1 MAEKVRQ
8 GPLAGVKVLDMTEHM
23 AGPYCTMILAD
34 MGAEVIKLERPG
46 AGDSSRAMGDGSE
59 RNPYFRYINR
69 NKHSLTLDYKS
80 PRGRE
85 IFLKLVA
92 DGGRARGELSPHRH
106 GPRRPR
112 LRRRSRRKTRASSM
126 RSSRAS
132 APTAPIGK
140 KAASTSSPRAWAAS
154 CTSPASRTG
163 RPPRWACPSAT
174 SAPACGERR
183 ACSPRSSSAS
193 APARG
198 RRSSARS
205 SRRRWPFPRGRA
217 RAGSPITWSP
227 PAWARAIGRTRPT
240 SASRPRTAT

>member
-92 DGGRARGELSPHRH
+92 TVDVLVENYRPTVMDRAGLGIEELGHQGGRQRREDGRLVASYTIHAMVRDFVQ
-106 GPRRPR
+106 GPEA
-112 LRRRSRRKTRASSM
+112 LGHDSS
-126 RSSRAS
+126 
-132 APTAPIGK
+132 TAM
-140 KAASTSSPRAWAAS
+140 
-154 CTSPASRTG
+154 
-163 RPPRWACPSAT
+163 
-174 SAPACGERR
+174 
-183 ACSPRSSSAS
+183 
-193 APARG
+193 
-198 RRSSARS
+198 
-205 SRRRWPFPRGRA
+205 
-217 RAGSPITWSP
+217 
-227 PAWARAIGRTRPT
+227 
-240 SASRPRTAT
+240 